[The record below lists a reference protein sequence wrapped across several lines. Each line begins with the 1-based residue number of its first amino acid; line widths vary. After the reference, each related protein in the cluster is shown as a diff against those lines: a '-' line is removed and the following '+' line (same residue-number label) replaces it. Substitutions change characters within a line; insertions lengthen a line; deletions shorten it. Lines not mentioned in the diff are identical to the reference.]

1 MKNNKILI
9 CPNCKEIIIIKEKK
23 IYISICKICNFKFLR
38 KNNYFDFLLNSKN
51 DHFNLKSKNTWGKNL
66 HSIKLKKKKEFI
78 HSNIFIEIYE
88 KYKKT
93 FEGGVLEIGWQR

>member
-9 CPNCKEIIIIKEKK
+9 CPNCKETIIIKEKK
-23 IYISICKICNFKFLR
+23 IYISTCKICNFKFLR

-66 HSIKLKKKKEFI
+66 HSIKLKKKKNLFI
-78 HSNIFIEIYE
+78 QIFLLRSTKNI
-88 KYKKT
+88 KKN
-93 FEGGVLEIGWQR
+93 FLRAGY